1 MDIYIKYIKKK
12 YKQEILMK
20 KNNIIPNLWKALSN
34 KNYKEIKSL
43 LKYFRSADIAEM
55 ISRTSNK
62 LIIQI
67 LNSQSSKRKADIFS
81 YLPKDKQFEITK
93 ELNNEE
99 IIKIFVKMNS
109 DDSADV
115 FNMFEPIRRENILR
129 SMANKVREN
138 LIKLSSY
145 EDGTA
150 GAIMTSN
157 YVVIP
162 ENITVLQALNQIKQ
176 TAPDAETIYQ
186 IYVLDQDQKLT
197 GTLSLRQIIL
207 ANPIA
212 LIKDLMIK
220 DVIYVHT
227 NSKQE
232 YVTKMISHYDF
243 LAIPVINSEHKLVGI
258 ITYDDAMDVVE
269 RETTDDFHKSGS
281 VGTLEYN
288 IVRTNLLTL
297 YSKRIFWLVLL
308 IFGNLFSGAGIAKY
322 EDTISSKISLV
333 FFLPLLIGSGGNAG
347 SQAST
352 LMIRGLGTGEINI
365 KDWAKLMSKEL
376 LVSGI
381 LGITMAIVIFPIGY
395 IRGGI
400 EVAYS
405 VAISMI
411 IIVIIGS
418 LLGMSLPFCLNR
430 LGFDPAAASAPLVA
444 TLCDSLGVLIFFS
457 IATIILNVK

>member
-1 MDIYIKYIKKK
+1 
-12 YKQEILMK
+12 
-20 KNNIIPNLWKALSN
+20 
-34 KNYKEIKSL
+34 
-43 LKYFRSADIAEM
+43 
-55 ISRTSNK
+55 
-62 LIIQI
+62 
-67 LNSQSSKRKADIFS
+67 
-81 YLPKDKQFEITK
+81 
-93 ELNNEE
+93 
-99 IIKIFVKMNS
+99 
-109 DDSADV
+109 
-115 FNMFEPIRRENILR
+115 
-129 SMANKVREN
+129 
-138 LIKLSSY
+138 
-145 EDGTA
+145 
-150 GAIMTSN
+150 MTSN

-197 GTLSLRQIIL
+197 VTLSLRQIIL

-243 LAIPVINSEHKLVGI
+243 LAIPVINSEHKLVAI

-430 LGFDPAAASAPLVA
+430 LGFDPAAASAPFVA

>member
-1 MDIYIKYIKKK
+1 
-12 YKQEILMK
+12 MK
-20 KNNIIPNLWKALSN
+20 KNNIISKLWKALSN
-34 KNYKEIKSL
+34 KNYKKIKSL
-43 LKYFRSADIAEM
+43 LQYFRSADIAEM

-81 YLPKDKQFEITK
+81 YLPKDTQFEITK

-162 ENITVLQALNQIKQ
+162 ENLNVLQALNKIKQ

-186 IYVLDQDQKLT
+186 IYVLDHNQKLT

-227 NSKQE
+227 HSKQE

-288 IVRTNLLTL
+288 IVRTNLWTL

-308 IFGNLFSGAGIAKY
+308 IFGNLFSGAGIANY

-347 SQAST
+347 SQAAT

-418 LLGMSLPFCLNR
+418 LLGMSLPFFLNR

>member
-1 MDIYIKYIKKK
+1 
-12 YKQEILMK
+12 MK
-20 KNNIIPNLWKALSN
+20 INNIIPKLLKALL
-34 KNYKEIKSL
+34 KKDYKKIKKL
-43 LKYFRSADIAEM
+43 LKYFRSADIAEI
-55 ISRTSNK
+55 ISRKSNK
-62 LIIQI
+62 FI
-67 LNSQSSKRKADIFS
+67 LKILKSQNSKRKADIFS
-81 YLPKDKQFEITK
+81 YLPKDKQIEITK

-129 SMANKVREN
+129 SMAKKVREN
-138 LIKLSSY
+138 IRKLSSY

-162 ENITVLQALNQIKQ
+162 ENINVLQALNKIKQ

-186 IYVLDQDQKLT
+186 IYVLDKNQKLT

-220 DVIYVHT
+220 DVIYVNT

-243 LAIPVINSEHKLVGI
+243 LAIPVINYEHKLVGI

-288 IVRTNLLTL
+288 IVRTNLWTL

-308 IFGNLFSGAGIAKY
+308 IFGNLFSGAGISQY
-322 EDTISSKISLV
+322 EDTIYSKISLV

-347 SQAST
+347 SQAAT
-352 LMIRGLGTGEINI
+352 IMIRGLGTGEINI

-381 LGITMAIVIFPIGY
+381 LGLTMAIVIYPIGY

-418 LLGMSLPFCLNR
+418 LLGMSLPLFLNR

-457 IATIILNVK
+457 IATIILKINFK

>member
-1 MDIYIKYIKKK
+1 M
-12 YKQEILMK
+12 EINKIFPEL
-20 KNNIIPNLWKALSN
+20 IKALS
-34 KNYKEIKSL
+34 KKDYKKIKYL
-43 LKYFRSADIAEM
+43 LKYFRSADIADL
-55 ISRTSNK
+55 ISRKSNNFILK
-62 LIIQI
+62 I
-67 LNSQSSKRKADIFS
+67 LNSQNLKRKADIFS

-93 ELNNEE
+93 KLKNEE
-99 IIKIFVKMNS
+99 IIKLFVKMNS

-115 FNMFEPIRRENILR
+115 FKMFEPIRRENILR
-129 SMANKVREN
+129 SMAHKVREDI
-138 LIKLSSY
+138 IKLSSY
-145 EDGTA
+145 EDGSA
-150 GAIMTSN
+150 GAIMTSK

-162 ENITVLQALNQIKQ
+162 EKLNVLQALNKIKQ

-186 IYVLDQDQKLT
+186 VYVLDNNQKLT
-197 GTLSLRQIIL
+197 GTLSLRQILL
-207 ANPIA
+207 ADPIA

-220 DVIYVHT
+220 DVIYVNT

-232 YVTKMISHYDF
+232 YVANLISRYDF
-243 LAIPVINSEHKLVGI
+243 LAIPVINSEHKLVGL

-288 IVRTNLLTL
+288 IVRTKLWTL
-297 YSKRIFWLVLL
+297 YSKRVFWLVLL
-308 IFGNLFSGAGIAKY
+308 IFGNLFSGAGISQY
-322 EDTISSKISLV
+322 EKTIYSKISLV

-347 SQAST
+347 SQAAT

-365 KDWAKLMSKEL
+365 KDWAKLMSREL

-381 LGITMAIVIFPIGY
+381 LGLTMAVVIFPIGY

-405 VAISMI
+405 VAGSMI

-418 LLGMSLPFCLNR
+418 LLGMSLPFFLNR

-444 TLCDSLGVLIFFS
+444 TLCDTLGVLIFFS
-457 IATIILNVK
+457 IATIILNIT